1 MPRDVRRAKEPTR
14 SQLTVKPL
22 AVFTFAF
29 VRDDYLRTMIHVLY
43 TYTYCTRT
51 LGSTTRTLGSTT
63 RTLGSRKYF
72 RTFVLS
78 YFRTKVLSKI
88 QYTYNVVLSYVYF
101 IYFVRNI
108 SGNMIEITTYLLRK
122 YFRTSVVV
130 VVVHFRKYTLRTCTV
145 KQLII
150 LSTIQ
155 GLQ

>member
-51 LGSTTRTLGSTT
+51 LGSTTRTLGS
-63 RTLGSRKYF
+63 
-72 RTFVLS
+72 TFVLS